1 MAVETLGLQ
10 GCSFAANLFIFI
22 FFDHFPFVFHLEL
35 HGNKSFISTGCWSA
49 AASLSCSKEDC
60 PQGSDWENAKSMH
73 NLCGLDI
80 DGNEVPLEKYKGYV
94 CLIVNLA
101 SNCGKTQVNYTE
113 LVEMH
118 NNFADKGL
126 RILGFPCNQFGG
138 QEPGTDA
145 EIKEFAK
152 GYNVKFDMFS
162 KIDVNGDNAHPL
174 WKWMKRHPNGA
185 GYLVNHIKWNFTKFL
200 IDRNGQV
207 AKRYGPNQDPSEV
220 EKDLADYL

>member
-1 MAVETLGLQ
+1 MLKVRWDRLRHPPRPFQCVNRLRAPTLHLSNLL
-10 GCSFAANLFIFI
+10 CSRTSARRQ
-22 FFDHFPFVFHLEL
+22 LE
-35 HGNKSFISTGCWSA
+35 KK
-49 AASLSCSKEDC
+49 CSKEDC